1 MGRLIDVDSLILEQQ
16 SLEDVGQGI
25 MEFYSKEQINN
36 AETVEAIPKSDYEE
50 QIKINNKLVKDNKQ
64 LKAYITMMQV
74 DYNLRLKAE
83 KVAMLTELQAEIEEC
98 KEDTENYSDYNAGLR
113 QGIYAIQ
120 QKIDKL
126 NEEQRA

>member
-1 MGRLIDVDSLILEQQ
+1 MGEH
-16 SLEDVGQGI
+16 E
-25 MEFYSKEQINN
+25 EQIVFEMGYNKGFKDGIKCS
-36 AETVEAIPKSDYEE
+36 IPKDQYEE

-64 LKAYITMMQV
+64 LGAYITMMQV

-120 QKIDKL
+120 QKIDKFKGNKQL
-126 NEEQRA
+126 